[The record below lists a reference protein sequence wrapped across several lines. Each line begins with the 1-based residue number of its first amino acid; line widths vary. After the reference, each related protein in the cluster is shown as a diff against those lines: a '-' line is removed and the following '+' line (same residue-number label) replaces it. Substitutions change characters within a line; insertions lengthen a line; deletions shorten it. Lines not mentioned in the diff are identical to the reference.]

1 MLGASFTLVGAS
13 FTLENKG
20 ENVSDGN
27 FVYIRRRGTI
37 FLIFLMGASFRL
49 ENEGQ
54 QSLQCNLQKRDGVT
68 SKSLSCCLHRGM
80 VSEEGL
86 PFVRH
91 STEEVLSTALKT
103 TWVVVVVFCFVLGG
117 GVIVWDFQGGWGG
130 R

>member
-1 MLGASFTLVGAS
+1 MRAL
-13 FTLENKG
+13 FTLEDEGQFFFN
-20 ENVSDGN
+20 
-27 FVYIRRRGTI
+27 
-37 FLIFLMGASFRL
+37 LMGASFRL

-117 GVIVWDFQGGWGG
+117 CDCLGFSGWVGGEIVT
-130 R
+130 